1 MNALHKPFALLLSA
15 LVLAFLAGCAATGPN
30 SPSAQPV
37 LYPNA
42 TLNRLGAAQGQ
53 LEASAC
59 MSKALAA
66 GLTPDEKNNEVA
78 RRAGEGAAT
87 AGVASAVGALL
98 TGRSSDVLKAGAVG
112 AAVGGS
118 AGAVSGAFNK
128 DKPNTTYR
136 YFVQRCM
143 SEKGFEVIGWN

>member
-1 MNALHKPFALLLSA
+1 MNLLYKPSALLLSA
-15 LVLAFLAGCAATGPN
+15 LAVAVLTGCAATGPN
-30 SPSAQPV
+30 SPSAKPV

-42 TLNRLGAAQGQ
+42 TLNRVGAAQGQ
-53 LEASAC
+53 TEASAC
-59 MSKALAA
+59 MSKAIAA
-66 GLTPDEKNNEVA
+66 GLTPDEKNNAVA

-87 AGVASAVGALL
+87 AGIASAVGALL
-98 TGRSSDVLKAGAVG
+98 TGRGSDVLKAGAVG

-118 AGAVSGAFNK
+118 AGAVSGAFHN
-128 DKPNTTYR
+128 DKPNTAYR

>member
-1 MNALHKPFALLLSA
+1 MNVLRTSSALLLSA
-15 LVLAFLAGCAATGPN
+15 SVAALLAGCAATGPG
-30 SPSAQPV
+30 SPSAKPV

-42 TLNRLGAAQGQ
+42 TLNRVGPAQGQ
-53 LEASAC
+53 VEASAC
-59 MSKALAA
+59 MSKASAA

-87 AGVASAVGALL
+87 AGVASAVGALI
-98 TGRSSDVLKAGAVG
+98 TGRGSDVLKAGAVG

>member
-1 MNALHKPFALLLSA
+1 MNFLVKPSALLRPALAAAVLS
-15 LVLAFLAGCAATGPN
+15 GCAATGPN
-30 SPSAQPV
+30 SPSAKPV

-42 TLNRLGAAQGQ
+42 TLNRVGAAQGQ
-53 LEASAC
+53 VEASAC
-59 MSKALAA
+59 MSRASAA
-66 GLTPDEKNNEVA
+66 GLTPDEKNNAVA

-98 TGRSSDVLKAGAVG
+98 TGRSGDVLKAGAVG

-118 AGAVSGAFNK
+118 AGAVSGAFHN

-136 YFVQRCM
+136 HFVQRCL